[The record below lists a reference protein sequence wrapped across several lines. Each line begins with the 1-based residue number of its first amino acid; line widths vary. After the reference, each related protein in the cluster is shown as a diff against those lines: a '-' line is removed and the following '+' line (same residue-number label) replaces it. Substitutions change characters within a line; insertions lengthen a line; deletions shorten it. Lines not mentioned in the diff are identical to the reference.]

1 MELLE
6 ILNKVLE
13 NNGYSKVLEITDD
26 MDLKNDIGYDS
37 FMLAELTVE
46 IEEVYNI
53 DIFKDSLVFTIG
65 DIKYIDL
72 VYVVTFSWNGTR
84 EEHAFDKEEVIIRIK
99 ILNGLNSSNSG
110 VTLG

>member
-46 IEEVYNI
+46 IEEV
-53 DIFKDSLVFTIG
+53 
-65 DIKYIDL
+65 
-72 VYVVTFSWNGTR
+72 
-84 EEHAFDKEEVIIRIK
+84 
-99 ILNGLNSSNSG
+99 
-110 VTLG
+110 